1 MSKKETV
8 APESVTMQDGTIVE
22 FAGERKMLKTVSV
35 DREAGTVSVRFDFRN
50 GQTRTYTV
58 HPALLLDCAGHGA
71 SQKIGDESAGAET
84 IEDMVMATDA
94 MIDRL
99 SSGDPEQWRKRSEGG
114 KSFSGASL
122 LLQALILFK
131 PAAPREVLAEFVKNK
146 TKAERDAL
154 QRSPELE
161 PFVKQVQ
168 AERDKK
174 KGIDAGALVGQLA
187 DIPG

>member
-1 MSKKETV
+1 MAKEKAV
-8 APESVTMQDGTIVE
+8 APESVTMQDGRIVE
-22 FAGERKMLKTVSV
+22 FAGERKMLKTVAV
-35 DREAGTVSVRFDFRN
+35 NREAGTVSVQFDFRN

-58 HPALLLDCAGHGA
+58 HPNLLLDCAGHGA

-94 MIDRL
+94 MIERL
-99 SSGDPEQWRKRSEGG
+99 SSGDPEAWRKRSEGG
-114 KSFSGASL
+114 KAFSGASL

-131 PAAPREVLAEFVKNK
+131 PNTPRETLAEFVKTK
-146 TKAERDAL
+146 SKAERDAL

-161 PFVKQVQ
+161 PFVRQVQ

-187 DIPG
+187 DLG